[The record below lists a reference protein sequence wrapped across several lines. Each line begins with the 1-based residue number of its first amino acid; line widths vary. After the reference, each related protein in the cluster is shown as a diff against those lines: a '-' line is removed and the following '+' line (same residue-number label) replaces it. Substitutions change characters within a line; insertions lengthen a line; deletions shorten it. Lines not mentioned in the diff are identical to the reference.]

1 MSDSL
6 LPYELKPTRLLC
18 PWNSPGKNTGVGC
31 HFLLWGIFPTQESN
45 LCLLHLLHW
54 EAGSFYHWDT
64 QEAQS
69 VSCYIELFWVIF
81 NSDLCVHCCSV
92 VIITTEIICTVW
104 MFPSYAYSSPS
115 LLDMSSKHR
124 PQSVSS
130 VQFSSSVVSD
140 SLQQHGLQHARLPC
154 PSPTHRAY
162 SNSCSLSHWCHPT
175 ISSSVIL
182 SPPAFNLSH
191 HQGLFKW
198 VPSSHQVAR
207 VLELQL

>member
-1 MSDSL
+1 MLDLLRVLESHHLTTEVGTENINLSRVCVLSQSVMSDSL

-130 VQFSSSVVSD
+130 VQ
-140 SLQQHGLQHARLPC
+140 
-154 PSPTHRAY
+154 
-162 SNSCSLSHWCHPT
+162 
-175 ISSSVIL
+175 
-182 SPPAFNLSH
+182 
-191 HQGLFKW
+191 
-198 VPSSHQVAR
+198 
-207 VLELQL
+207 